1 MSLEERIN
9 RVIDDAV
16 GSGKITGT
24 VVLAYKDGQPLVR
37 RAAGFA
43 DREAGKPV
51 AFDTIFR
58 LASVTKPVVAATALA
73 MVERGKIALS
83 NTVASHLP
91 WFRPKTA
98 DGETPDITIHH
109 LLTHTSGLAYDS
121 ALELLPEAQRITAGL
136 ADTDLDFEGN
146 FARHN
151 AIPLM
156 FAPGTRWEYSFATDI
171 LGAVIS
177 SADGGTLED
186 AVVTYIA
193 GPLGMRD
200 TRFHVTD
207 PARLAVPYGDTE
219 TVPVRMTDPW
229 VASGDDD
236 WTLAF
241 SPGRIFNPKAFQSG
255 GAGAV
260 GTADDMMKFF
270 EALRLGGA
278 GVLKPET
285 VEAGMTNRIGTIER
299 EEPGMKFGYF
309 GAVVEAPALVAAP
322 QSKGTVRWGGVYG
335 HNWFIDPVE
344 GLTVISMTNN
354 ALEGCTGQYPDRIVD
369 AVYGV

>member
-1 MSLEERIN
+1 MSVEERVN
-9 RVIDDAV
+9 LVVDEAV
-16 GSGKITGT
+16 ESGKITGT
-24 VVLAYKDGQPLVR
+24 VVLVHKHGKPLVR

-43 DREAGKPV
+43 DREAAQPI
-51 AFDTIFR
+51 ALDTIFR

-73 MVERGKIALS
+73 MVERGTIALDD
-83 NTVASHLP
+83 TVATYLP
-91 WFRPKTA
+91 WFRPKTT
-98 DGETPDITIHH
+98 DGATPDITIHH

-121 ALELLPEAQRITAGL
+121 ALELLPEPRRITAGL

-151 AIPLM
+151 AVPLT

-171 LGAVIS
+171 LGAVI
-177 SADGGTLED
+177 AKAHGGTLED
-186 AVVTYIA
+186 AVVTYVA

-219 TVPVRMTDPW
+219 TLPVRMSDPW
-229 VASGDDD
+229 VAGGESG
-236 WTLAF
+236 WTIAF
-241 SPGRIFNPKAFQSG
+241 SPGRIFNAKAFQSG

-260 GTADDMMKFF
+260 GTAGDMMTFL
-270 EALRLGGA
+270 EALRLGGSC
-278 GVLKPET
+278 VLKPET
-285 VEAGMTNRIGTIER
+285 VAAGMTNRIGAIER

-309 GAVVEAPALVAAP
+309 GAVVENPDPTGAP

-344 GLTVISMTNN
+344 GLSVISMTNN
-354 ALEGCTGQYPDRIVD
+354 AIEGCTGQYPDRIVN